1 MEAKLK
7 MVGRTQDPYLSKR
20 IQQPTSILF
29 KMYQE
34 KKKTWLD
41 DQVVHGTGLSKK
53 TQDPSTYVQ
62 V

>member
-1 MEAKLK
+1 MEWLPWGIYPQIFMK

-34 KKKTWLD
+34 KKKNM
-41 DQVVHGTGLSKK
+41 VG
-53 TQDPSTYVQ
+53 
-62 V
+62 